1 MSATEHALL
10 IRLTDEAQEGTP
22 AVSLFIGRSPN
33 ASTVCLVGI
42 TFADGDGG
50 GGGGRRMFDLPFVER
65 WFHRSTGRLW
75 TFGLAPSS
83 CEAVS
88 IGDATGR
95 VIKQDYLSFAAFLID
110 TEPDIGEAILFQ
122 LEGGEELVRPLTPLD
137 AEDLN

>member
-10 IRLTDEAQEGTP
+10 VRLTDEAQDGAP

-33 ASTVCLVGI
+33 ASMVCLVGI

-50 GGGGRRMFDLPFVER
+50 GGGGSRMFDLPFVER
-65 WFHRSTGRLW
+65 WFHRNSGRLW
-75 TFGLAPSS
+75 TFGLAPRN

-95 VIKQDYLSFAAFLID
+95 VVNHDYLSFTAFLID
-110 TEPDIGEAILFQ
+110 TEPEVGEAILFR
-122 LEGGEELVRPLTPLD
+122 LEGGEEIVVPLTPLD
-137 AEDLN
+137 AEDLE